1 MKKMLKSNIKYIFF
15 LAICGII
22 GGYFT
27 GIYTVQSISQE
38 LINEALVELGSVEI
52 LYIVTA
58 IQGLLY
64 TVILGIIGKIISIK
78 IRLWTKFEFS
88 KKAIIEILLVT
99 IIGGIIFILSDLCLF
114 NNFSEAIQNSYA
126 SKPTLECILAS
137 IIYGG
142 IVEEI
147 MLRLFFMSLIAFIIK
162 KISKEKEL
170 SNKTIILAN
179 IMAALLFAAGH
190 LPATAIMIGITP
202 MIVIRCFILN
212 GGFGLLFGR
221 LYRKYGIHC
230 AMLAHIG
237 VHIVSKL
244 IWILFI

>member
-1 MKKMLKSNIKYIFF
+1 MKELIKGNLKYIIF
-15 LAICGII
+15 LAICGLI

-27 GIYTVQSISQE
+27 GIYTVQSLSQQ
-38 LINEALVELGSVEI
+38 LIDEALSEIGSIDI

-58 IQGLLY
+58 IQGFFY
-64 TVILGIIGKIISIK
+64 AVALGIIGKIISQK
-78 IRLWTKFEFS
+78 IGLWRKFEFS

-99 IIGGIIFILSDLCLF
+99 IIGGMIFILSDMCLF
-114 NNFSEAIQNSYA
+114 NNFSEVIKNSYA
-126 SKPTLECILAS
+126 SKPTFEYIIAS

-147 MLRLFFMSLIAFIIK
+147 MLRLFFMSLITLIIK
-162 KISKEKEL
+162 KITKEKDI
-170 SNKTIILAN
+170 SNKTVILAN
-179 IMAALLFAAGH
+179 IIAALLFAASH

-212 GGFGLLFGR
+212 GGFGLLLGR

-230 AMLAHIG
+230 AMLGHMGI
-237 VHIVSKL
+237 HIVSKL